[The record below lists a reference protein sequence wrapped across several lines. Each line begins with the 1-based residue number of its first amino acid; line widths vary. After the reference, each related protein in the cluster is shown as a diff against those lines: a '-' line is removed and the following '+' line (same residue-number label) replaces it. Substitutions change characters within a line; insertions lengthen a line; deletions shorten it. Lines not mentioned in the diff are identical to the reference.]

1 LQDTGIK
8 THGGIVTSNRNT
20 SGKSCARIKEKIPM
34 SKQPINDTA
43 RYLSFRLED
52 EIFAL
57 NVIQVTE
64 ILDMCPI
71 TKVPRTPEF
80 MRGIINVRGSVIPVL
95 DFRKKFGLEKS
106 EETIDTRIIVMQ
118 IDLNGDAIVMGAIA
132 DSVHE
137 VMEIEPEQIEPP
149 PKIGTRWQTE
159 FIRGIG
165 KREDEFV
172 IILDIDRLFSTDEL
186 VRVQTPDGLQEESE
200 AVEAAA

>member
-1 LQDTGIK
+1 
-8 THGGIVTSNRNT
+8 
-20 SGKSCARIKEKIPM
+20 M
-34 SKQPINDTA
+34 SKQPIDDTA
-43 RYLSFRLED
+43 RYLTFRLED
-52 EIFAL
+52 EVFAL

-71 TKVPRTPEF
+71 TKVPRAPEF

-95 DFRKKFGLEKS
+95 DLRMKFGLKKS

-118 IDLNGDAIVMGAIA
+118 IDLGGDTIVIGAIA
-132 DSVHE
+132 DAVEE

-149 PKIGTRWQTE
+149 PKIGNRWQTE

-165 KREDEFV
+165 KREDAFV
-172 IILDIDRLFSTDEL
+172 IILDIDRVFSTDEL
-186 VRVQTPDGLQEESE
+186 VRVQKTDNVQEESE